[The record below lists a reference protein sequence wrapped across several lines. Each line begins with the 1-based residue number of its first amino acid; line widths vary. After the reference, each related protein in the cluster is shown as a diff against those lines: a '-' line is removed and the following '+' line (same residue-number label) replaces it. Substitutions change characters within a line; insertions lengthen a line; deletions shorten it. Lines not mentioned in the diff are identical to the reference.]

1 MSVIADFFSLLD
13 SLLGSAAYF
22 PIALLGVGLIFT
34 IYLGFPQL
42 RFFAHAWSVLTG
54 KHTSSSDPGD
64 TSHFQALS
72 TALSG
77 TVGTG
82 NIGGV
87 AFAIF
92 LGGPAALFWMWATAF
107 LGMTTKFVE
116 VSISHKYRKQDDK
129 GQMAGGPMYYMEYGL
144 GMKWLAV
151 FFAVATVISS
161 FGSGNMPQA
170 NNMASGIETSFG
182 IAPYVSGLLFA
193 ALMAFVILG
202 GVRRIAAVAAALVP
216 TMGVLYALGAF
227 AVIFSN
233 MDQVIPSLLS
243 VFQSA
248 FTASAA
254 AGGFLGASFAYAF
267 NRGVNRGLYSNE
279 AGQGSAPIA
288 HASAKT
294 KEPVAEGM
302 VSILEP
308 FIDTLVICTLTGLVI
323 LSSGVWQQKF
333 PTTFSQTDTEIL
345 AGVYD
350 DQNMTHVGQLSAHLD
365 LVPPQNDPVRA
376 FSGTISVQ
384 AGRPDASNITF
395 IHNRSVAENVRVM
408 QADQPFSGLMAV
420 DNGQVSDASLAL
432 TGVSLLHSV
441 PLTAKAFEQSFLG
454 DYGGLLVTIGLTL
467 FAFSTAIAWSYYGDR
482 AVTYLF
488 GTFWVLPYRFLY
500 VLGFFVATIADT
512 SLIWLISAV
521 TVALMTLP
529 NLIGML
535 LMHKEVKQMTEEY
548 WQKVQTTRTNASED
562 G

>member
-1 MSVIADFFSLLD
+1 MSLIADFFSLLD

-22 PIALLGVGLIFT
+22 PIALLSVGMIFT

-42 RFFAHAWSVLTG
+42 RFFGHAWSVLTG
-54 KHTSSSDPGD
+54 RHTPSSAPGD

-107 LGMTTKFVE
+107 VGMTTKFVE

-182 IAPYVSGLLFA
+182 IAPYLSGLLFA

-216 TMGVLYALGAF
+216 TMGALYTLGAF

-233 MDQVIPSLLS
+233 VDQVIPSFLS
-243 VFQSA
+243 VFQYA
-248 FTASAA
+248 FTGSAA

-294 KEPVAEGM
+294 NEPVAEGM

-308 FIDTLVICTLTGLVI
+308 FIDTLLICTLTGLVI
-323 LSSGVWQQKF
+323 LSSGVWQEKF
-333 PTTFSQTDTEIL
+333 PTAFSQTDTEIL

-350 DQNMTHVGQLSAHLD
+350 DKNTTHVNQLSAHLD

-395 IHNRSVAENVRVM
+395 IHNRSVAENVRVL
-408 QADQPFSGLMAV
+408 QAGRPFSGLMAV
-420 DNGQVSDASLAL
+420 DDGQVSDASLAL
-432 TGVSLLHSV
+432 IGDSLLHSV

-454 DYGGLLVTIGLTL
+454 EYGGFLVTIGLTL

-535 LMHKEVKQMTEEY
+535 LMHKEVKQMTQEY
-548 WQKVQTTRTNASED
+548 WQKVQTTRTNAAED